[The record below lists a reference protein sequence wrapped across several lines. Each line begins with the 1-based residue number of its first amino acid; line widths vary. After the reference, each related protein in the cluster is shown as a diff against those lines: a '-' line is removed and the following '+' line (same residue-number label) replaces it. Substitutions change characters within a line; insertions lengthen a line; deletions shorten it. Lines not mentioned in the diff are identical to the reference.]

1 MDMSKVTLE
10 TLALDITYIKDSI
23 SDLKGSI
30 VPKTEIDLRLLELQT
45 DITGI
50 RAELVKMEKK
60 VERKFRWEVIGSNI
74 LTATLVS
81 ILSVLITYFVANVG
95 G

>member
-1 MDMSKVTLE
+1 MSKVTLE